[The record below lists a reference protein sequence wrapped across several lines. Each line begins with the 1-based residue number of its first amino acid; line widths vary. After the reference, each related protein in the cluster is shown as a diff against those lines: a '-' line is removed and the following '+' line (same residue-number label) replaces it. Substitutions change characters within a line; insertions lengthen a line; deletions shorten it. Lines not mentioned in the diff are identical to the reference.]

1 MEQLDFSREEPAGE
15 KRTRSDEATSAGD
28 NNQKKKREKLVAQ
41 KAMAIKSSA
50 PPLREGENVEEED
63 DQSMDT
69 SSDDDS
75 GVAPIDVEA
84 DEGSYH
90 EKKAQ
95 KAADREKY
103 WLDMVH
109 EPIKVHPDTTRKGK
123 SIKYSGNSKYTIAV
137 VDYDRNVKDPRVF
150 TSCIK
155 VIRNNL
161 LKDKAIDIV
170 PGMICKLAEDG
181 ESMLMIHS
189 IQLKLARPHR

>member
-1 MEQLDFSREEPAGE
+1 MSLDSSREEPAGE

-41 KAMAIKSSA
+41 KVMAIKSSA
-50 PPLREGENVEEED
+50 PPLGEGENVKGEG
-63 DQSMDT
+63 DQSTDS

-90 EKKAQ
+90 EKQAQ
-95 KAADREKY
+95 KAANREKH
-103 WLDMVH
+103 WLDMVY
-109 EPIKVHPDTTRKGK
+109 EPIKVRQGTNRKGK

-181 ESMLMIHS
+181 KSMFMIHS

>member
-137 VDYDRNVKDPRVF
+137 VDYDRNVKDPRAF

-181 ESMLMIHS
+181 KSMFMIHS

>member
-15 KRTRSDEATSAGD
+15 KRTRSDEAISAGD
-28 NNQKKKREKLVAQ
+28 NNQKKKREKLVAL

-95 KAADREKY
+95 KAADREKL

-123 SIKYSGNSKYTIAV
+123 SIKYNGNSKYTISV
-137 VDYDRNVKDPRVF
+137 VDYDRNVNDPRVF

-155 VIRNNL
+155 AIRNNL

-181 ESMLMIHS
+181 KGMFMIHS
-189 IQLKLARPHR
+189 IQLKLTRPHR

>member
-1 MEQLDFSREEPAGE
+1 MEPLDSSREEPAGE

-50 PPLREGENVEEED
+50 PPLREGENVEGED
-63 DQSMDT
+63 DPSMDT

-84 DEGSYH
+84 DEGTYH

-95 KAADREKY
+95 KAADREKF
-103 WLDMVH
+103 WLAMVQ
-109 EPIKVHPDTTRKGK
+109 EPITVHQDPKGKGK
-123 SIKYSGNSKYTIAV
+123 SITYSGNSRYTIRV
-137 VDYDRNVKDPRVF
+137 VDYDRNVKDPRVY

-155 VIRNNL
+155 AIRNNL
-161 LKDKAIDIV
+161 AKDKAIDIV
-170 PGMICKLAEDG
+170 PGMICKLAENG
-181 ESMLMIHS
+181 EIMFMIHS
-189 IQLKLARPHR
+189 IQLKLSRPHR